1 MLETGKVSFF
11 ITEQNRITEV
21 LGENLYNELL
31 GIKDKIKLG
40 RTLFGYYDR
49 CFIANEILA
58 RHNFFIK
65 FSERR
70 GKFRFFI
77 KSKLLVKM
85 R

>member
-1 MLETGKVSFF
+1 METGKDSFF

-31 GIKDKIKLG
+31 DIKDKIKLD

-49 CFIANEILA
+49 CFIANEILT

-65 FSERR
+65 FSKRR
-70 GKFRFFI
+70 DRFRFLI
-77 KSKLLVKM
+77 KNKLLVEM

>member
-1 MLETGKVSFF
+1 METGKDSFF

-31 GIKDKIKLG
+31 DIKDKIKLD

-49 CFIANEILA
+49 CFIANEILT
-58 RHNFFIK
+58 RYNFFIK
-65 FSERR
+65 FSKRR
-70 GKFRFFI
+70 DRFRFLI
-77 KSKLLVKM
+77 KNKLLVKM